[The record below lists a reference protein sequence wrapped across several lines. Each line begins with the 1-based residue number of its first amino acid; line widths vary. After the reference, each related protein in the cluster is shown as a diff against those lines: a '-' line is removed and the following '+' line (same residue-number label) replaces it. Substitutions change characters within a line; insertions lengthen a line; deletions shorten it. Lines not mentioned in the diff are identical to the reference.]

1 MLLTV
6 FNKFMGKI
14 RSSALINLVLT
25 PLLTSLLLLL
35 SPVWAL
41 VVTILLTLGFTCHFS
56 RQDEAATTTAA
67 NLAPSQR
74 GFLLYPWYS
83 LRRANV
89 IEGSS
94 SLLFIVVTL
103 TVGSIQL
110 SSMKA
115 NTRELSEIACRTTT
129 QIIRDNLRT
138 VGVTAQW
145 SMAHHLTQS

>member
-6 FNKFMGKI
+6 FNKFIGII
-14 RSSALINLVLT
+14 RSLALINFVLT

-35 SPVWAL
+35 LPMWVLA
-41 VVTILLTLGFTCHFS
+41 VTISLTFRFTCHFT
-56 RQDEAATTTAA
+56 RQNKAAITTAA
-67 NLAPSQR
+67 NQTPSQR
-74 GFLLYPWYS
+74 GFLLYPWYF

-89 IEGSS
+89 IEGSR
-94 SLLFIVVTL
+94 LLLSIVVTL

-129 QIIRDNLRT
+129 QIIRDNSRT

-145 SMAHHLTQS
+145 SMAYHLTQS

>member
-1 MLLTV
+1 
-6 FNKFMGKI
+6 MGVL

-35 SPVWAL
+35 SPAWAL
-41 VVTILLTLGFTCHFS
+41 VVTISLTLGFTCHFS
-56 RQDEAATTTAA
+56 RQDQAAITTAA
-67 NLAPSQR
+67 NLAPYQR
-74 GFLLYPWYS
+74 GFLLYPWYF

-89 IEGSS
+89 IEGSR

-110 SSMKA
+110 SSIKA

-129 QIIRDNLRT
+129 QIIRDNSRT

-145 SMAHHLTQS
+145 SMAYHLTQS